1 MNPKL
6 KTTTAWLS
14 LTAAICLPGVVAAQQ
29 PDVDEP
35 DPNITVQDRP
45 RPDYDP
51 LGIRAGSFF
60 IFPSLTLSGQYDSN
74 VFATNDDE
82 DSDVGVIVAPN
93 VEVESD
99 WSRHALNF
107 SAGAAAAAFADY
119 SQNNYLDAYA
129 ATTGRLDVL
138 RSDIVS
144 GTLRIDRLHE
154 DRDDPDESGDTIV
167 GGDDDNE
174 GNLTRYYRGLVDTQ
188 YRHNFARFFTVVGG
202 GVQRLWYDDIGDREE
217 SIRDRNEYGGRAR
230 IGFPVSPRF
239 GTFAEGRYSYRDYDD
254 LDRNSHG
261 YRGSAGVT
269 VDFTSIL
276 FGEMALSY
284 SKRDYTNDDLND
296 ASGFGANGSVT
307 WNVTPLTS
315 VILDA
320 RSEIDETTVVFE
332 GDEAEANFQNSV
344 GLDVNHELLRNLLLN
359 ANARYTRDDFEG
371 TSRTDDVYS
380 VGAGTSYLI
389 NRNFSLDATYRF
401 TKRDSDSS
409 ANEFDRNIVLLGIT
423 AKL

>member
-1 MNPKL
+1 MHPKL
-6 KTTTAWLS
+6 KRTTVWLS
-14 LTAAICLPGVVAAQQ
+14 LTTAICLPDVIAAQQ
-29 PDVDEP
+29 PGVDDP

-74 VFATNDDE
+74 VFADDDDE
-82 DSDVGVIVAPN
+82 ESDVGAIVAPN
-93 VEVESD
+93 VEVNSN
-99 WSRHALNF
+99 WSRHTLNF
-107 SAGAAAAAFADY
+107 AAGAAAAAFADY

-138 RSDIVS
+138 RSDIVT

-154 DRDDPDESGDTIV
+154 DRDDPDEGEDTIV
-167 GGDDDNE
+167 GGGDDNE
-174 GNLTRYYRGLVDTQ
+174 SNLTRYYRGVADAQ

-202 GVQRLWYDDIGDREE
+202 GVQRLWFEDIGDREE
-217 SIRDRNEYGGRAR
+217 SIRDRNEYGARAR

-239 GTFAEGRYSYRDYDD
+239 GTFVAGRYSFRDYDD

-261 YRGSAGVT
+261 YRGSVGVS

-284 SKRDYTNDDLND
+284 TKRDYTEGDLDDP
-296 ASGFGANGSVT
+296 SGFGANGSVT

-315 VILDA
+315 IIVDA
-320 RSEIDETTVVFE
+320 RSEIDETTVTFE
-332 GDEAEANFQNSV
+332 GDVAEANFENSV
-344 GLDVNHELLRNLLLN
+344 GLDVTHELLRNLLLN
-359 ANARYTRDDFEG
+359 ANARYTRNDFEG

-380 VGAGTSYLI
+380 LGAGASYLI

-401 TKRDSDSS
+401 TKRESDRSES
-409 ANEFDRNIVLLGIT
+409 EFDRNIVLLGIT